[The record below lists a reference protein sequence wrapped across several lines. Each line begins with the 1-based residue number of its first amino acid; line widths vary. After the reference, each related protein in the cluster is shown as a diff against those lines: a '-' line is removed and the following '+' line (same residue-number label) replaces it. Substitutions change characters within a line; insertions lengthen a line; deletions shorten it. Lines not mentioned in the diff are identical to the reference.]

1 LYRINLLPGLLAAIM
16 IGYAIYTPGTFFGS
30 WGWQSIG
37 TTVLI
42 ITGTLCEG
50 VYFVLYK
57 KEEYTHKK
65 YLWVYSII
73 VNSLFI
79 ASYLATLVTGKF
91 SPIVLLVA
99 YPGYFLYKSC
109 MALKNINSFTTV
121 TAAAGHQA

>member
-65 YLWVYSII
+65 